1 MESNRVKVDIF
12 GQTYTIKGD
21 AESDYIVKLAGYVN
35 SKMNEVSDS
44 IGNGNPVQV
53 AILAAMNIAD
63 EFHQLKNISS
73 GSEVAVE
80 RKTSELIS
88 MLDEG
93 LTGDIFVREVNPHN

>member
-1 MESNRVKVDIF
+1 MESSRVKVAIF

-21 AESDYIVKLAGYVN
+21 AASDYIVKLADYVN
-35 SKMNEVSDS
+35 SKMNEVSES
-44 IGNGNPVQV
+44 IGSGNPAQV

-63 EFHQLKNISS
+63 EFHQLKNIST
-73 GSEVAVE
+73 GSEIAVE

-93 LTGDIFVREVNPHN
+93 LTGDIFAREVNPRN